1 MVTISRLSEVRF
13 RSACLFRVRAAD
25 RILPS
30 SGTVRFGQCSELRIE
45 TRLRAVDYPACR
57 GASCGVAVST
67 RWRSTV
73 HGHCASGDRAGTQRR
88 HAQSYEQSR
97 LRRQRPAHRLRE
109 PLRPLTPDLQ
119 VGKCPPP
126 LTPAAVRAALAKSS
140 FLHRREVAPTP
151 RTTTLDE
158 FRAVAARHCRRVHW
172 LPAVWLSAP
181 TPGCSIPCP

>member
-13 RSACLFRVRAAD
+13 RSVCLFRVRAAD

-73 HGHCASGDRAGTQRR
+73 HGHCAAGDRAGTQRR

-126 LTPAAVRAALAKSS
+126 PTPAAVRAALAKSS

-151 RTTTLDE
+151 RNDN
-158 FRAVAARHCRRVHW
+158 
-172 LPAVWLSAP
+172 S
-181 TPGCSIPCP
+181 G